1 MPLLRTR
8 NLRLSFGGP
17 ALLDGVDLSI
27 EAGERVCLVGRNG
40 CGKSTLLKVLEGRIN
55 PDDGDIER
63 RQGLKIASLDQELP
77 GNFSAS
83 VFDCVA
89 EGLGKLGELIR
100 QFHHLSLKLSQYQ
113 DSKLLEQLAA
123 TQHELETQG
132 GWTLEQ
138 RVETV
143 ISQLSLEPDAHFDS
157 LSGGIQRRVLLARA
171 LVSSPDL
178 LLLDEPTNH
187 LDIQAIE
194 WLEAFLRNF
203 DGTLLFIS
211 HDRSFLASLA
221 TRIIDLDRGA
231 LTDWPGD
238 YPTYLK
244 RKQEW
249 LETESS
255 RQAAFDKKLLD
266 EERWI
271 RQGIKARRT
280 RNEGRVRALQKMR
293 EEQRNRRLVSGK
305 AKMRSQNSEASG
317 KLVVET
323 VEAAYSFADRPLIR
337 NLNTTILRG
346 DKVGIIGPNGV
357 GKTTLLRLLLGEL
370 QPQQGTIRLGTKL
383 EIAYFDQRRAQLDE
397 QRSVIDNLA
406 DGRQFIQVNNQQ
418 RHVISY
424 LQDFLFAPDRC
435 RTPVSALSG
444 GERNRLLLA
453 KLFSKP
459 ANLFVLDEPTNDLDI
474 DTLDLLEELLAD
486 YEGTV
491 LLVSHDRMFLDRVV
505 TSTLVFEDDAVVNE
519 YVGGYS
525 DWLRQRKSSEPD
537 KLQTTNIQGTT
548 TNQPKPR
555 SAKLSYKDQR
565 ELDELPQL
573 IEQLET
579 DIDDI
584 HKRMSDPDFY
594 RLPCHE
600 ISTKKEQLS
609 AAEADLQTAY
619 RRWEELEQ
627 QKPG

>member
-100 QFHHLSLKLSQYQ
+100 QFPHLSLKLSQYQ

-238 YPTYLK
+238 
-244 RKQEW
+244 
-249 LETESS
+249 
-255 RQAAFDKKLLD
+255 
-266 EERWI
+266 
-271 RQGIKARRT
+271 
-280 RNEGRVRALQKMR
+280 
-293 EEQRNRRLVSGK
+293 
-305 AKMRSQNSEASG
+305 
-317 KLVVET
+317 
-323 VEAAYSFADRPLIR
+323 
-337 NLNTTILRG
+337 
-346 DKVGIIGPNGV
+346 
-357 GKTTLLRLLLGEL
+357 
-370 QPQQGTIRLGTKL
+370 
-383 EIAYFDQRRAQLDE
+383 
-397 QRSVIDNLA
+397 
-406 DGRQFIQVNNQQ
+406 
-418 RHVISY
+418 
-424 LQDFLFAPDRC
+424 
-435 RTPVSALSG
+435 
-444 GERNRLLLA
+444 
-453 KLFSKP
+453 
-459 ANLFVLDEPTNDLDI
+459 
-474 DTLDLLEELLAD
+474 
-486 YEGTV
+486 
-491 LLVSHDRMFLDRVV
+491 
-505 TSTLVFEDDAVVNE
+505 
-519 YVGGYS
+519 
-525 DWLRQRKSSEPD
+525 
-537 KLQTTNIQGTT
+537 
-548 TNQPKPR
+548 
-555 SAKLSYKDQR
+555 
-565 ELDELPQL
+565 
-573 IEQLET
+573 
-579 DIDDI
+579 
-584 HKRMSDPDFY
+584 
-594 RLPCHE
+594 
-600 ISTKKEQLS
+600 
-609 AAEADLQTAY
+609 
-619 RRWEELEQ
+619 
-627 QKPG
+627 